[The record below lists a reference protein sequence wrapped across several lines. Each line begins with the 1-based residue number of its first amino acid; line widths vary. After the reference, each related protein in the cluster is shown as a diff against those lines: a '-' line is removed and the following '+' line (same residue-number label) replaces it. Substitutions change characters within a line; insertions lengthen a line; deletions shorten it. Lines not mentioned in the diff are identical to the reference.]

1 MPNSNTNR
9 HMTLPDWK
17 SMLETFGREGIVR
30 NIPFILYCA
39 FLTICYISINSFAE
53 TTIRDINF
61 LAKDL
66 KEARWKHI
74 DLKTQIMFL
83 TKESQLSVHAAKLGL
98 DKTKVPPY
106 KINIVSNTPPSDE

>member
-1 MPNSNTNR
+1 
-9 HMTLPDWK
+9 MTDSKQTRKKALPDWK
-17 SMLETFGREGIVR
+17 VLLDVIGRDWIVR
-30 NIPFILYCA
+30 NIPFLLYCA
-39 FLTICYISINSFAE
+39 FLTVCYITLNARAE
-53 TTIRDINF
+53 STIRDINF

-98 DKTKVPPY
+98 EKTKVPPY
-106 KINIVSNTPPSDE
+106 KINVARNNPVSHE

>member
-1 MPNSNTNR
+1 MPNPNTKS
-9 HMTLPDWK
+9 HYTLPDWK
-17 SMLETFGREGIVR
+17 VMLEKVGREGLVR

-39 FLTICYISINSFAE
+39 FLTICYISLNSWAE
-53 TTIRDINF
+53 KRIRDINF

-83 TKESQLSVHAAKLGL
+83 TKESQLAEHAAKLGL
-98 DKTKVPPY
+98 EKTKVPPY
-106 KINIVSNTPPSDE
+106 KINIVSATPPSHE